1 MRKLKVRLFFL
12 IGKNRTPMPK
22 SVAEEIEKFDD
33 VIIGD
38 FFDSYQNLTLKTWT
52 GHRFVNSKYFK
63 DCQTADW
70 VIFHDDDAFV
80 DYYQVKTRL
89 NKTIRFCFR
98 LGCFHNEFVTICDN
112 L

>member
-1 MRKLKVRLFFL
+1 MNFLLFTPCSVMHKLKVRLFFL

-22 SVAEEIEKFDD
+22 SVADEIEKFDD

-80 DYYQVKTRL
+80 DYYQVQKDL
-89 NKTIRFCFR
+89 NKI
-98 LGCFHNEFVTICDN
+98 N
-112 L
+112 

>member
-1 MRKLKVRLFFL
+1 
-12 IGKNRTPMPK
+12 MPK
-22 SVAEEIEKFDD
+22 SVADEIEKFDD

-80 DYYQVKTRL
+80 DYYQVHIDLNLIIYYNIIRVGLTLRRL
-89 NKTIRFCFR
+89 LRRKLRMRFFD
-98 LGCFHNEFVTICDN
+98 VS
-112 L
+112 